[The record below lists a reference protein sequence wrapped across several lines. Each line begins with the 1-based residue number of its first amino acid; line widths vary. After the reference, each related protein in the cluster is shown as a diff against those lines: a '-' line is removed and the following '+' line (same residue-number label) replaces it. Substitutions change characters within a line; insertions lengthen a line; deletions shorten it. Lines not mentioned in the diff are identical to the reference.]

1 MSASQTSGPQKFLG
15 LIKESNSIVNLI
27 ITKKLEINILINMI
41 KGELKG
47 TKNLEFEDF
56 VVEIQAIINNDLHKT
71 KEGLAK
77 IIEIKKNMNFGRN
90 VKKL

>member
-1 MSASQTSGPQKFLG
+1 
-15 LIKESNSIVNLI
+15 
-27 ITKKLEINILINMI
+27 MI

-77 IIEIKKNMNFGRN
+77 IIEIKNNMNFGRN
-90 VKKL
+90 VKKLQ

>member
-77 IIEIKKNMNFGRN
+77 IIEIKNNMNFGRN

>member
-1 MSASQTSGPQKFLG
+1 MFKIQEFLG
-15 LIKESNSIVNLI
+15 LGKIYHSNSIVNLT
-27 ITKKLEINILINMI
+27 ITKKSEINILISMI

-47 TKNLEFEDF
+47 TKNLEFGDF
-56 VVEIQAIINNDLHKT
+56 VEIQEIVNNDLHKT

-90 VKKL
+90 AKK